1 MDRHSIPREDDED
14 DEGARKDGE
23 RRHVHRL
30 IASEKVQWTFA
41 RPCLLFCKNSVN
53 LNSSCIGS
61 NPRLHSILLP
71 NITSSLQAIT
81 NKIQLLYIV
90 TRFPLEYQRW

>member
-61 NPRLHSILLP
+61 NPRLHSMSVTKYNLF
-71 NITSSLQAIT
+71 TSSHY
-81 NKIQLLYIV
+81 K
-90 TRFPLEYQRW
+90 